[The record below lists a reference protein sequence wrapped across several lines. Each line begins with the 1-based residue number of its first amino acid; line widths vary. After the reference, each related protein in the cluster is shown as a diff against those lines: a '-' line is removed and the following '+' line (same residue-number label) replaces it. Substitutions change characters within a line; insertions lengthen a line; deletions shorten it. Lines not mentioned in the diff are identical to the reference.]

1 MKTKTLKLLLFL
13 ILVFPISTKAA
24 SIKYSWERW
33 CSGTCEQ
40 TYTLKIDNSSNEYLN
55 NLNPSLTLTGDAD
68 EIELI
73 NVEGT
78 DGWTATATREGNK
91 ITMNFTRDTAINSSS
106 FVIGTLKLKL
116 NNYYTD
122 YAAQLEMNGKIT
134 NVLKANT
141 TTTSNGE
148 LQNPSTGAKL
158 NIILIATGTII
169 SATLI
174 IIGRKKS
181 KLYKI

>member
-1 MKTKTLKLLLFL
+1 
-13 ILVFPISTKAA
+13 
-24 SIKYSWERW
+24 
-33 CSGTCEQ
+33 
-40 TYTLKIDNSSNEYLN
+40 
-55 NLNPSLTLTGDAD
+55 
-68 EIELI
+68 
-73 NVEGT
+73 
-78 DGWTATATREGNK
+78 
-91 ITMNFTRDTAINSSS
+91 
-106 FVIGTLKLKL
+106 
-116 NNYYTD
+116 
-122 YAAQLEMNGKIT
+122 MNGKIT

-141 TTTSNGE
+141 TTTNNGE